1 MAHQQDKIREYKYIL
16 QDNTDVSLFGALRG
30 GSVCR
35 VELHVPKS
43 YNAQSAVMRIH
54 SDGYEGD
61 VRQLAYSL
69 ELAQERDGVNVFSV
83 VIDTDELT
91 AELVD
96 CKYGLFYYEY
106 VVAVGEYELHLG
118 GEHPTDLDD
127 AWTHGE
133 RQLMVYDED
142 ATSSDKMKGGIIY
155 HIFVDRFKNSGRCP
169 VKEGAILDPD
179 WDGGIPQYG
188 EYPGADVAN
197 NVFFGGDLWG
207 IAEKLPYIAK
217 LGASTIY
224 LSPVFDAASNHKYDT
239 ADYLTVD
246 SMFGGD
252 DALRHLCAEAE
263 KYGISIMLDG
273 VFNHT
278 GSDSLYFNK
287 EGKYDT
293 VGAYQSEESPYYD
306 WYCFKEYPDKY
317 DSWWGVQILP
327 RVDSSNDGYIDFICD
342 EVIEKW
348 MDAGVS
354 HWRLDVADE
363 LSDKFLSSLEEKVHS
378 KSRDAQIIGEVWE
391 DASDKVSYGA
401 RRHYLSSGQL
411 SSVMN
416 YPLRNAIIAY
426 INQKDVLSLRYA
438 TETLYRRYPK
448 HVSDTL
454 MNFLGTHDTERAIT
468 VFGDDSYRELTNA
481 ELSVRR
487 MAPKD
492 KAAAAKKLVEAYAI
506 ICALPGVPCVFYGD
520 EAGLEG
526 YRDPFCRMPFPWNN
540 MDEEISAAYR
550 ELGMIRKSEALL
562 RDAYFRIVELNEER
576 FIFERTAV
584 DGSETLTAVINNTEG
599 EIPYTFDG
607 VKRDVHGE
615 SHDGSVTLP
624 PRGWVYLKS

>member
-1 MAHQQDKIREYKYIL
+1 MAHKQDKIREYKYIL
-16 QDNTDVSLFGALRG
+16 PDNKDVSLFGALRG

-35 VELHVPKS
+35 AEIRVPKS
-43 YNAQSAVMRIH
+43 YNAQSAAIRIH
-54 SDGYEGD
+54 SDGYEGN
-61 VRQLAYSL
+61 VRHLSYPL
-69 ELAQERDGVNVFSV
+69 DRMDDKDGDDVFSV
-83 VIDTDELT
+83 ILDTDELCR
-91 AELVD
+91 ELAD
-96 CKYGLFYYEY
+96 CGYGLFYYEY
-106 VVAVGEYELHLG
+106 VVSVGEYELHLG
-118 GEHPTDLDD
+118 GECPTELAD
-127 AWTHGE
+127 AWKHGE
-133 RQLMVYDED
+133 RQLMVY
-142 ATSSDKMKGGIIY
+142 SSAASSSERMKEGIIY
-155 HIFVDRFKNSGRCP
+155 HIFVDRFKTSGSCP
-169 VKEGAILDPD
+169 VKPGEILDPD
-179 WDGGIPQYG
+179 WDHGIPQYG
-188 EYPGADVAN
+188 EYPGAEVKN

-207 IAEKLPYIAK
+207 IAEELPYIAS

-252 DALRHLCAEAE
+252 DALRNLCAEAR
-263 KYGISIMLDG
+263 KYGISVMLDG

-293 VGAYQSEESPYYD
+293 VGAYQSKKSPYYD

-327 RVDSSNDGYIDFICD
+327 RVNSSNDSYIDFICD

-363 LSDKFLSSLEEKVHS
+363 LSDKFLSSLEKKVHS
-378 KSRDAQIIGEVWE
+378 ISPDAQIIGEVWE

-416 YPLRNAIIAY
+416 YPLRNSVIAY
-426 INQKDVLSLRYA
+426 INFGDVLSLRYA

-448 HVSDTL
+448 HVSDSL

-468 VFGDDSYRELTNA
+468 VFGDDGYFDLTND

-487 MAPKD
+487 MTHAE
-492 KAAAAKKLVEAYAI
+492 KAAAAKKLIEAYAI

-526 YRDPFCRMPFPWNN
+526 YRDPFCRMPFPWNSV
-540 MDEEISAAYR
+540 DAEISKAYR
-550 ELGMIRKSEALL
+550 ELGMIRKNEKLL
-562 RDAYFRIVELNEER
+562 RDAYFRIVELSHER
-576 FIFERTAV
+576 FVFERTAV
-584 DGSETLTAVINNTEG
+584 DGSESLTAVINNTDADMT
-599 EIPYTFDG
+599 YTFEG

-615 SHDGSVTLP
+615 SHDGSVTLS
-624 PRGWVYLKS
+624 PRGWVYLKD

>member
-1 MAHQQDKIREYKYIL
+1 MESSGDSDVFFVIL
-16 QDNTDVSLFGALRG
+16 DTELLSL
-30 GSVCR
+30 
-35 VELHVPKS
+35 
-43 YNAQSAVMRIH
+43 
-54 SDGYEGD
+54 D
-61 VRQLAYSL
+61 
-69 ELAQERDGVNVFSV
+69 
-83 VIDTDELT
+83 
-91 AELVD
+91 LVD

-106 VVAVGEYELHLG
+106 VLVAGDVELHLG
-118 GEHPTDLDD
+118 GEYPTELAD
-127 AWTHGE
+127 AWKHGE
-133 RQLMVYDED
+133 RQLMIYDAD
-142 ATSSDKMKGGIIY
+142 ATSSDRMKDGIIY
-155 HIFVDRFKNSGRCP
+155 HIFVDRFKTSGRCP
-169 VKEGAILDPD
+169 LKEGEILDPD
-179 WDGGIPQYG
+179 WDHGVPQYG
-188 EYPGADVAN
+188 EYPGAEVKN
-197 NVFFGGDLWG
+197 NVFFGGDLYG
-207 IAEKLPYIAK
+207 IAEELPYIAS

-252 DALRHLCAEAE
+252 DALRHLCEEAR
-263 KYGISIMLDG
+263 KYGISVMLDG

-293 VGAYQSEESPYYD
+293 VGAYQSEKSPYYD

-327 RVDSSNDGYIDFICD
+327 RVDSSNDSYISFICD
-342 EVIEKW
+342 RVIEKW

-363 LSDKFLSSLEEKVHS
+363 LSDKFLSALEEKVHS
-378 KSRDAQIIGEVWE
+378 KSPDAQIIGEVWE
-391 DASDKVSYGA
+391 DASDKVSYGN

-426 INQKDVLSLRYA
+426 INSGDVLSLRYA

-468 VFGDDSYRELTNA
+468 VFGDDGYFDLTND

-487 MAPKD
+487 MTDDEKS
-492 KAAAAKKLVEAYAI
+492 AAAKKLVEAYAM

-526 YRDPFCRMPFPWNN
+526 YRDPFCRMPFPWNSI
-540 MDEEISAAYR
+540 DGEISAAYR
-550 ELGMIRKSEALL
+550 ELGMIRKNEKLL
-562 RDAYFRIVELNEER
+562 RDATFEIVELTHEM
-576 FIFERTAV
+576 FVFKRTSV
-584 DGSETLTAVINNTEG
+584 DGSEALTAVINNTDAEL
-599 EIPYTFDG
+599 IYTFGG
-607 VKRDVHGE
+607 VKRDVCGKVY
-615 SHDGSVTLP
+615 DGSVSLP
-624 PRGWVYLKS
+624 PRGWVYLKDSITE